1 MKAYQVYLIRKI
13 SDYLCSLVPF
23 RIFKK
28 SNTLK
33 NKLIMKK
40 ITLLIFSF
48 LAVSTVMVLA
58 PSCEKVKDIAKFD
71 VRMDLPAQNFDIN
84 KPAAK
89 SLHGPVDQYYDFDVT
104 VNLDSIQ
111 QKHNLS
117 SFGIENGKITKVLV
131 SITAPEEADFS
142 FLISARLVLFEPNA
156 QEIQVAHTGNINPQA
171 KQIELILDNADI
183 TALIKMKNFVGRLYY
198 TIDPE
203 LMAWQNVSLQLIET
217 VQFTVAPL

>member
-1 MKAYQVYLIRKI
+1 MKNP
-13 SDYLCSLVPF
+13 SLF
-23 RIFKK
+23 IF
-28 SNTLK
+28 T
-33 NKLIMKK
+33 
-40 ITLLIFSF
+40 F
-48 LAVSTVMVLA
+48 LAVAAVMLLA
-58 PSCEKVKDIAKFD
+58 PSCDKVKDIAKFD

-84 KPAAK
+84 KPSAK
-89 SLHGPVDQYYDFDVT
+89 SLQGPVDQYYDFNVY

-117 SFGIENGKITKVLV
+117 SFGIENGKVTKVLV

-142 FLISARLVLFEPNA
+142 FLLSARLVLFEANS
-156 QEIQVAHTGNINPQA
+156 QEIEVAHTGNINPQA

-183 TALIKMKNFVGRLYY
+183 TTLIKMKNFVGRLYY
-198 TIDPE
+198 TIDPD